1 MTPVLKGLKT
11 GGAFFHC
18 WFITIF
24 IFNLLPLVIFYLFVA
39 KYLAIF
45 YAVKNIYLIYTK
57 SLWQLICIQ
66 CGDIYWGYL
75 ELQQW
80 SLINKLLTS
89 HNFILHKEIKKKKL
103 INWLLEHNFFL
114 NGSEEKKSGNRIY
127 CWSTAS
133 TGSLLQLQIT
143 FSVKT

>member
-18 WFITIF
+18 WFIAIF
-24 IFNLLPLVIFYLFVA
+24 IFNLLPLVIFCLFVA

-45 YAVKNIYLIYTK
+45 YLIKNIYLIYTK

-89 HNFILHKEIKKKKL
+89 HNFIQHKEIKKKL
-103 INWLLEHNFFL
+103 INRLLEHNFFFERVRRKEIWKQNIL
-114 NGSEEKKSGNRIY
+114 LIY
-127 CWSTAS
+127 C
-133 TGSLLQLQIT
+133 
-143 FSVKT
+143 